1 MRDDQPLNGPSRRR
15 FIEMSGAVAA
25 AFGVPLPH
33 PTATGSELA
42 ASTTVHLSGDGLNL
56 DPSEAAA
63 EIVRLCAAEKPVAD
77 QYGLTGCV
85 EDVEKYFATLL
96 GKERALFM
104 PTGTLANH
112 LAIRALA
119 RDRRRVA
126 VQEMSHIYNDT
137 GDASQILSGLTLM
150 PLAPEKATF
159 TWTDVEH
166 VIARTTSGRVPD
178 PLGAIVVESPV
189 RRLSGELFDRGE
201 MLRVCAE
208 ARRLGIGLH
217 LDGARLFIA
226 SAYTGISPAEY
237 AAPFDTVYVSLWKYF
252 NSLNGAIL
260 AGPSALLDGMFNVR
274 RMFGGAL
281 WNAWPFALLAR
292 HFAEGFVD
300 RLKLAIAVSDDFI
313 RAVDPSRGQIERI
326 PNGTN
331 IFRLVVAEP
340 RADAAR
346 ERLRAQA
353 VMLSPA
359 AKRADKAAFI
369 LQVNETWNRTT
380 GVKLADLVNRALA
393 P

>member
-1 MRDDQPLNGPSRRR
+1 
-15 FIEMSGAVAA
+15 
-25 AFGVPLPH
+25 
-33 PTATGSELA
+33 
-42 ASTTVHLSGDGLNL
+42 
-56 DPSEAAA
+56 
-63 EIVRLCAAEKPVAD
+63 
-77 QYGLTGCV
+77 
-85 EDVEKYFATLL
+85 
-96 GKERALFM
+96 M

-119 RDRRRVA
+119 RDRRRVV

-150 PLAPEKATF
+150 PLAPDKGTF
-159 TWTDVEH
+159 TWADVEH

-189 RRLSGELFDRGE
+189 RRLSGELFERAE
-201 MLRVCAE
+201 MMRVCAE

-226 SAYTGISPAEY
+226 SAYTGIAPADY

-292 HFAEGFVD
+292 HYAEGFVD
-300 RLKLAIAVSDDFI
+300 RLKAAIAVSEDFI
-313 RAVDPSRGQIERI
+313 RAVGSSNAQIERV

-331 IFRLVVAEP
+331 IFRLIVRRGKVRGRSRTPASSGRSAAERRQTRGEGGIHPPGQRNLEPHDRRQARRHDQSGSRSLTFEDAGQSQGRQAGAPPRVYSKQRDGHAGQPNLPIRFVQVDAPGHDAGGRPPRVLLSGITQRRRASEDAVVRPAVLPQALP
-340 RADAAR
+340 RR
-346 ERLRAQA
+346 
-353 VMLSPA
+353 
-359 AKRADKAAFI
+359 
-369 LQVNETWNRTT
+369 RT
-380 GVKLADLVNRALA
+380 RHRRRHR
-393 P
+393 

>member
-1 MRDDQPLNGPSRRR
+1 MKDPSRRR
-15 FIEMSGAVAA
+15 FIEMSGAAAA
-25 AFGVPLPH
+25 AFGVTMPYPFA
-33 PTATGSELA
+33 PGVEPA
-42 ASTTVHLSGDGLNL
+42 ASTIVHLSGDGLNL

-63 EIVRLCAAEKPVAD
+63 EIVRLCALEKPVAD

-85 EDVEKYFATLL
+85 EDVEKYFAALL

-119 RDRRRVA
+119 HDRRRVI
-126 VQEMSHIYNDT
+126 VQETSHIYNDT

-150 PLAPEKATF
+150 PLAPDKGTF
-159 TWTDVEH
+159 TWEEVEH

-178 PLGAIVVESPV
+178 PVGAIVIESPV
-189 RRLSGELFDRGE
+189 RRQLGELFDRAE
-201 MLRVCAE
+201 MMRVCAG

-226 SAYTGISPAEY
+226 SAYTGIPPADY

-260 AGPSALLDGMFNVR
+260 AGPTALLDGMFNVR

-292 HFAEGFVD
+292 HYAEGFVD
-300 RLKLAIAVSDDFI
+300 RLKAAVGVSEDFI
-313 RAVDPSRGQIERI
+313 RSVGSSHAQIERI
-326 PNGTN
+326 PKGTN
-331 IFRLVVAEP
+331 IFWLNEAEG
-340 RADAAR
+340 RAESAR
-346 ERLRAQA
+346 ERLRAQGVLLPA
-353 VMLSPA
+353 A
-359 AKRADKAAFI
+359 AKRSDGAAFT
-369 LQVNETWNRTT
+369 LQVNETWNRTN
-380 GVKLADLVNRALA
+380 GVRLADLVKRALVS
-393 P
+393 

>member
-1 MRDDQPLNGPSRRR
+1 MKDPSRRR
-15 FIEMSGAVAA
+15 FIEMSGAAAA
-25 AFGVPLPH
+25 AFGVPMPH
-33 PTATGSELA
+33 PFTPGLEPA
-42 ASTTVHLSGDGLNL
+42 ASTIVHLSGDGLNL

-63 EIVRLCAAEKPVAD
+63 EIVRLCAVEKPVAD

-85 EDVEKYFATLL
+85 EDVEKYFAALL

-119 RDRRRVA
+119 RDRRRVIL
-126 VQEMSHIYNDT
+126 QETSHIYNDT
-137 GDASQILSGLTLM
+137 GDASQILSGLMLM
-150 PLAPEKATF
+150 PLAPDKGTF
-159 TWTDVEH
+159 TWAEVEH
-166 VIARTTSGRVPD
+166 AIARTTSGRVPD
-178 PLGAIVVESPV
+178 PVGAILIESPV
-189 RRLSGELFDRGE
+189 RRQSGELFDRAE
-201 MLRVCAE
+201 MMRVCAE

-226 SAYTGISPAEY
+226 SAYTGIPPADY

-292 HFAEGFVD
+292 HYAEGFVD
-300 RLKLAIAVSDDFI
+300 RLKAAVAVSEGFI
-313 RAVDPSRGQIERI
+313 RAVGSSHAQIERI

-331 IFRLVVAEP
+331 VFRLIVAEA
-340 RADAAR
+340 RSESAR
-346 ERLRAQA
+346 ERLRAQGVLVPA
-353 VMLSPA
+353 A
-359 AKRADKAAFI
+359 AKRPNGAAFT

-380 GVKLADLVNRALA
+380 GARLADLINRALA
-393 P
+393 S

>member
-1 MRDDQPLNGPSRRR
+1 MKDPSRRR
-15 FIEMSGAVAA
+15 FIEMSGAAVA
-25 AFGVPLPH
+25 AFGVPMPH
-33 PTATGSELA
+33 PFTPGLEPA
-42 ASTTVHLSGDGLNL
+42 ASTIVHLSGDGLNL

-63 EIVRLCAAEKPVAD
+63 EIVRLCAVEKPVAD

-85 EDVEKYFATLL
+85 EDVEKYFAALL

-119 RDRRRVA
+119 HDRRRVI
-126 VQEMSHIYNDT
+126 VQETSHIYNDT
-137 GDASQILSGLTLM
+137 GDASQILSGLMLM
-150 PLAPEKATF
+150 PLAPDKGTF
-159 TWTDVEH
+159 TWAEVEH
-166 VIARTTSGRVPD
+166 AIARTTSGRVPD
-178 PLGAIVVESPV
+178 PVGAILIESPV
-189 RRLSGELFDRGE
+189 RRQSGELFDRAE
-201 MLRVCAE
+201 MMRVCAE

-226 SAYTGISPAEY
+226 SAYTGIPPADY

-292 HFAEGFVD
+292 HYAEGFVD
-300 RLKLAIAVSDDFI
+300 RLKAAVAVSEDFI
-313 RAVDPSRGQIERI
+313 RVVGSSHAQIERI
-326 PNGTN
+326 PKGTN
-331 IFRLVVAEP
+331 IFRLIVAEA
-340 RADAAR
+340 RSESAR
-346 ERLRAQA
+346 ERLRAQGVLVPA
-353 VMLSPA
+353 A
-359 AKRADKAAFI
+359 AKRPNGAAFT
-369 LQVNETWNRTT
+369 LQVNETWNRTN
-380 GVKLADLVNRALA
+380 GVRLADLINRALA

>member
-1 MRDDQPLNGPSRRR
+1 MNDPSRRR
-15 FIEMSGAVAA
+15 FIEMSGAAAA
-25 AFGVPLPH
+25 AFGVPMPH
-33 PTATGSELA
+33 SRAPELEPL

-85 EDVEKYFATLL
+85 EDVEKYFAALL

-119 RDRRRVA
+119 RDRRRVV

-150 PLAPEKATF
+150 PLAPDKGTF
-159 TWTDVEH
+159 TWAEVEH

-189 RRLSGELFDRGE
+189 RRLAGELFERAE
-201 MLRVCAE
+201 MMRVCAE

-226 SAYTGISPAEY
+226 SAYTGIAPAEY

-260 AGPSALLDGMFNVR
+260 AGPSAVLDGMFNMR

-292 HFAEGFVD
+292 HYAEGFVD
-300 RLKLAIAVSDDFI
+300 RLKAAITVSDDFI
-313 RAVDPSRGQIERI
+313 RAVGSSNALIERV

-331 IFRLVVAEP
+331 IFRLIVPEARAEP
-340 RADAAR
+340 AR
-346 ERLRAQA
+346 ERLRGQG
-353 VMLSPA
+353 VMLPTA
-359 AKRADKAAFI
+359 AKRADRAAFS

-380 GVKLADLVNRALA
+380 GAGLADLVNRALT

>member
-1 MRDDQPLNGPSRRR
+1 MKDPSRRR
-15 FIEMSGAVAA
+15 FIEMSGAAAA
-25 AFGVPLPH
+25 AFGVTMPYPLAPGLE
-33 PTATGSELA
+33 PA
-42 ASTTVHLSGDGLNL
+42 ASTIVHLSGDGLNL

-63 EIVRLCAAEKPVAD
+63 EIVRLCALEKPVAD

-85 EDVEKYFATLL
+85 EDVEKYFARLL

-119 RDRRRVA
+119 RDRRRVI

-150 PLAPEKATF
+150 PLAPDKGTF
-159 TWTDVEH
+159 TWEEVEH
-166 VIARTTSGRVPD
+166 AIARTNSGRVPD
-178 PLGAIVVESPV
+178 PVGAIVIESPV
-189 RRLSGELFDRGE
+189 RRQSGELFDRAE
-201 MLRVCAE
+201 MMRVCAG

-226 SAYTGISPAEY
+226 SAYTGIPPADY

-260 AGPSALLDGMFNVR
+260 AGPAAVLDGMFNVR

-292 HFAEGFVD
+292 HYAEGFVD
-300 RLKLAIAVSDDFI
+300 RLKAAVAVSEDFI
-313 RAVDPSRGQIERI
+313 RSVGSSHAQIERI
-326 PNGTN
+326 PKGTN
-331 IFRLVVAEP
+331 IFRLIVAEG
-340 RADAAR
+340 RAESAR
-346 ERLRAQA
+346 ERLRAQGVLA
-353 VMLSPA
+353 PAA
-359 AKRADKAAFI
+359 AKRQDGAAFT
-369 LQVNETWNRTT
+369 LQVNETLNRTT
-380 GVKLADLVNRALA
+380 GIRLADMVNRALVS
-393 P
+393 

>member
-1 MRDDQPLNGPSRRR
+1 MG
-15 FIEMSGAVAA
+15 GAAAA
-25 AFGVPLPH
+25 AFGVPIPH
-33 PTATGSELA
+33 SIAPATEPATSM
-42 ASTTVHLSGDGLNL
+42 TVHLSGDGLNL

-63 EIVRLCAAEKPVAD
+63 EIVRLCGAEKPVAD

-85 EDVEKYFATLL
+85 EDVEKYFAALL

-119 RDRRRVA
+119 RDRRRVV

-137 GDASQILSGLTLM
+137 GDASQVLSGLTLM
-150 PLAPEKATF
+150 PLAPDKGTF
-159 TWTDVEH
+159 TWADVEH

-178 PLGAIVVESPV
+178 PLGAIVVESPI
-189 RRLSGELFDRGE
+189 RRLSGELFERAE
-201 MLRVCAE
+201 MMRVCAE

-226 SAYTGISPAEY
+226 SAYTGIAPAEY

-292 HFAEGFVD
+292 HYAEGFVD
-300 RLKLAIAVSDDFI
+300 RLKAAITVSDDFI
-313 RAVDPSRGQIERI
+313 RAIGSSNAQIERV

-331 IFRLVVAEP
+331 IFRLVVSEGRAEP
-340 RADAAR
+340 AR
-346 ERLRAQA
+346 ERLRGQGVVLPA
-353 VMLSPA
+353 A
-359 AKRADKAAFI
+359 AKRADRAAFS

-380 GVKLADLVNRALA
+380 GARLADLVNRALT

>member
-1 MRDDQPLNGPSRRR
+1 MNDPSRRR
-15 FIEMSGAVAA
+15 FIEMGGAAAA
-25 AFGVPLPH
+25 AFGVPIPH
-33 PTATGSELA
+33 SIAPATEPATSM
-42 ASTTVHLSGDGLNL
+42 TVHLSGDGLNL

-63 EIVRLCAAEKPVAD
+63 EIVRLCGAEKPVAD

-85 EDVEKYFATLL
+85 EDVEKYFAALL

-119 RDRRRVA
+119 RDRRRVV

-137 GDASQILSGLTLM
+137 GDASQVLSGLTLM
-150 PLAPEKATF
+150 PLAPDKGTF
-159 TWTDVEH
+159 TWADVEH

-178 PLGAIVVESPV
+178 PLGAIVVESPI
-189 RRLSGELFDRGE
+189 RRLSGELFERAE
-201 MLRVCAE
+201 MMRVCAE

-226 SAYTGISPAEY
+226 SAYTGIAPAEY

-292 HFAEGFVD
+292 HYAEGFVD
-300 RLKLAIAVSDDFI
+300 RLKAAITVSDDFI
-313 RAVDPSRGQIERI
+313 RAIGSSNAQIERV

-331 IFRLVVAEP
+331 IFRLVVSEGRAEP
-340 RADAAR
+340 AR
-346 ERLRAQA
+346 ERLRGQGVVLPA
-353 VMLSPA
+353 A
-359 AKRADKAAFI
+359 AKRADRAAFS

-380 GVKLADLVNRALA
+380 GARLADLVNRALT

>member
-1 MRDDQPLNGPSRRR
+1 MNDPSRRR
-15 FIEMSGAVAA
+15 FIEMTGAA
-25 AFGVPLPH
+25 AAVFGVPMPH
-33 PTATGSELA
+33 SGAPELEPA
-42 ASTTVHLSGDGLNL
+42 PSTTVHLTGDGLNL

-85 EDVEKYFATLL
+85 EDVEKYFAALL

-119 RDRRRVA
+119 RDRRRVV

-150 PLAPEKATF
+150 PLAPDKGTF
-159 TWTDVEH
+159 TWAQVEH

-189 RRLSGELFDRGE
+189 RRLSGELFERAE
-201 MLRVCAE
+201 MMRVCAE
-208 ARRLGIGLH
+208 ARRLSIGLH

-226 SAYTGISPAEY
+226 SAYTGIPPADY

-292 HFAEGFVD
+292 HYAEGFVD
-300 RLKLAIAVSDDFI
+300 RLKAAIAVSEDFI
-313 RAVDPSRGQIERI
+313 RAVGSSNAQIERV

-331 IFRLVVAEP
+331 IFRLIVAEA
-340 RADAAR
+340 RSEAAR
-346 ERLRAQA
+346 ERLRAQGVLLPNA
-353 VMLSPA
+353 G
-359 AKRADKAAFI
+359 KRAERAAFT

-380 GVKLADLVNRALA
+380 GARLADLINRALV

>member
-1 MRDDQPLNGPSRRR
+1 MKDPSRRR
-15 FIEMSGAVAA
+15 FIEMSGAAAA
-25 AFGVPLPH
+25 AFGVPMPQ
-33 PTATGSELA
+33 PFAPGREPA
-42 ASTTVHLSGDGLNL
+42 ASAVVHLSGDGLNL

-63 EIVRLCAAEKPVAD
+63 EIVRLCAVEKPVAD

-85 EDVEKYFATLL
+85 EDVEKYFAALL

-119 RDRRRVA
+119 RDRRRVV
-126 VQEMSHIYNDT
+126 VQETSHIYNDT

-150 PLAPEKATF
+150 PLAPDKGTF
-159 TWTDVEH
+159 TWAEVEH
-166 VIARTTSGRVPD
+166 AIARTTSGRVPD
-178 PLGAIVVESPV
+178 PVGAILIESPV
-189 RRLSGELFDRGE
+189 RRQSGELFDRAE
-201 MLRVCAE
+201 MMRVCAG

-226 SAYTGISPAEY
+226 SAYTGVPPADY

-292 HFAEGFVD
+292 HYAEGFID
-300 RLKLAIAVSDDFI
+300 RLKAAVAVSEDFI
-313 RAVDPSRGQIERI
+313 RAVGSSHAQIERI

-331 IFRLVVAEP
+331 IFRLIVAQAQAES
-340 RADAAR
+340 AR
-346 ERLRAQA
+346 ERLRAQSVLVPA
-353 VMLSPA
+353 A
-359 AKRADKAAFI
+359 AKRPNGAAFT
-369 LQVNETWNRTT
+369 LQVNETWNRTN
-380 GVKLADLVNRALA
+380 GVRLADLINRALA

>member
-1 MRDDQPLNGPSRRR
+1 MKDLSRRR
-15 FIEMSGAVAA
+15 FIEMSGAAA
-25 AFGVPLPH
+25 ATFGVPMVH
-33 PTATGSELA
+33 PFALGLESA
-42 ASTTVHLSGDGLNL
+42 ASTLVHLSGDGLNL
-56 DPSEAAA
+56 EPSEAAA
-63 EIVRLCAAEKPVAD
+63 EILRLCAVEKPVAD

-85 EDVEKYFATLL
+85 EEVESYFAALL

-119 RDRRRVA
+119 RDRRRVI
-126 VQEMSHIYNDT
+126 VQDTSHIYNDT

-150 PLAPEKATF
+150 PLAPDKGTF
-159 TWTDVEH
+159 TWVEVEH
-166 VIARTTSGRVPD
+166 AIARTTSGRVPD
-178 PLGAIVVESPV
+178 PVGAILIESPV
-189 RRLSGELFDRGE
+189 RRQSGELFDRAE
-201 MLRVCAE
+201 MMRVCAE

-226 SAYTGISPAEY
+226 SAYTGIPPADY
-237 AAPFDTVYVSLWKYF
+237 VAPFDTVYVSLWKYF

-292 HFAEGFVD
+292 HYAEGFVD
-300 RLKLAIAVSDDFI
+300 RLKAAVAVSEDFM
-313 RAVDPSRGQIERI
+313 REVGRSHAHIERI

-331 IFRLVVAEP
+331 IFRLIVAEA
-340 RADAAR
+340 RSASAR
-346 ERLRAQA
+346 ERLRAQG
-353 VMLSPA
+353 VLVPA
-359 AKRADKAAFI
+359 AARRPDGAAFT

-380 GVKLADLVNRALA
+380 GVKLADLINRALA
-393 P
+393 A

>member
-1 MRDDQPLNGPSRRR
+1 
-15 FIEMSGAVAA
+15 MSGAVAA
-25 AFGVPLPH
+25 AFGVPIP
-33 PTATGSELA
+33 PPIAPNNEPA
-42 ASTTVHLSGDGLNL
+42 ASATVHLSGDGLNL

-63 EIVRLCAAEKPVAD
+63 EIVRLCGAEKPVAD

-85 EDVEKYFATLL
+85 EDVEKYFAALL
-96 GKERALFM
+96 GKQRALFM

-119 RDRRRVA
+119 RDRRRVV

-150 PLAPEKATF
+150 PLAPDKGTF
-159 TWTDVEH
+159 TWADVEH
-166 VIARTTSGRVPD
+166 VMARTTSGRVPN

-189 RRLSGELFDRGE
+189 RRLSGELFDRAE
-201 MLRVCAE
+201 MMRVCAE

-226 SAYTGISPAEY
+226 SAYTGITPAEY

-292 HFAEGFVD
+292 HYAEGFVD
-300 RLKLAIAVSDDFI
+300 RLKAAIAVSDDFI
-313 RAVDPSRGQIERI
+313 RAVGSSNAQIERV

-331 IFRLVVAEP
+331 IFRLIVAEA
-340 RADAAR
+340 RSEAAR
-346 ERLRAQA
+346 ERLRAQGVLLPSA
-353 VMLSPA
+353 G
-359 AKRADKAAFI
+359 KRADKSAFT

-380 GVKLADLVNRALA
+380 GAGLAELINRALL

>member
-1 MRDDQPLNGPSRRR
+1 MNDPSRRR
-15 FIEMSGAVAA
+15 FIEMTGAA
-25 AFGVPLPH
+25 AAVFGVPMPH
-33 PTATGSELA
+33 SGAPELEPA
-42 ASTTVHLSGDGLNL
+42 PSTTVHLTGDGLNL

-85 EDVEKYFATLL
+85 EDVEKYFAALL

-119 RDRRRVA
+119 RDRRRVV

-150 PLAPEKATF
+150 PLAPDKGTF
-159 TWTDVEH
+159 TWAQVEH

-189 RRLSGELFDRGE
+189 RRLSGELFERAE
-201 MLRVCAE
+201 MMRVCAE

-226 SAYTGISPAEY
+226 SAYTGIPPADY

-292 HFAEGFVD
+292 HYAEGFVD
-300 RLKLAIAVSDDFI
+300 RLKAAIAVSEDFI
-313 RAVDPSRGQIERI
+313 RAVGSSNAQIERV

-331 IFRLVVAEP
+331 IFRLIVAEA
-340 RADAAR
+340 RSEAAR
-346 ERLRAQA
+346 ERLRAQGVLLPNA
-353 VMLSPA
+353 G
-359 AKRADKAAFI
+359 KRAERAAFT

-380 GVKLADLVNRALA
+380 GARLADLINRALV

>member
-1 MRDDQPLNGPSRRR
+1 MNDPSRRR
-15 FIEMSGAVAA
+15 FIEMTGAA
-25 AFGVPLPH
+25 AAVFGVPMPH
-33 PTATGSELA
+33 SGAPELEPA
-42 ASTTVHLSGDGLNL
+42 PSTTVHLTGDGLNL

-85 EDVEKYFATLL
+85 EDVEKYFAALL

-119 RDRRRVA
+119 RDRRRVV

-150 PLAPEKATF
+150 PLAPDKGTF
-159 TWTDVEH
+159 TWAQVEH

-189 RRLSGELFDRGE
+189 RRLSGELFERAE
-201 MLRVCAE
+201 MMRVCAE

-226 SAYTGISPAEY
+226 SAYTGIPPADY

-292 HFAEGFVD
+292 HYAEGFVD
-300 RLKLAIAVSDDFI
+300 RLKAAIAVSEDFI
-313 RAVDPSRGQIERI
+313 RAVGSSNAQIERDPERDEHLQAHRRRGEVGARSRTPASSGTCCCRTP
-326 PNGTN
+326 PNAP
-331 IFRLVVAEP
+331 IR
-340 RADAAR
+340 
-346 ERLRAQA
+346 
-353 VMLSPA
+353 PA
-359 AKRADKAAFI
+359 FT

-380 GVKLADLVNRALA
+380 GARLADLVNRAHR